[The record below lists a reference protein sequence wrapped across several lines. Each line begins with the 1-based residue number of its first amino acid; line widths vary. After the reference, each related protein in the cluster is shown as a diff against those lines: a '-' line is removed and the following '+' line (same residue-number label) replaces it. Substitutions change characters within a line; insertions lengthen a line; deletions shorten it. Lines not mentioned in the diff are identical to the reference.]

1 MEAAALQQSTNS
13 KEAPFVEIEHCNEK
27 LVDTPLTDFLSPR
40 GLGTK
45 GMLTLNSEGILVVH
59 EGVEEEN
66 CEESAGEEN
75 EADELILM
83 DEAEQAEREIKMA
96 GSEDA

>member
-13 KEAPFVEIEHCNEK
+13 KEAPFVDIEHCNEK

-45 GMLTLNSEGILVVH
+45 GMLTLNSEGLVVH